1 MNGRWS
7 VEWYTSL
14 LVNGIG
20 TEGYSVSMN
29 AIQVQNGVGDS
40 ACEWRRDTMSFVFL
54 SD

>member
-1 MNGRWS
+1 MNGILYRYRIVPESACMNGRWS

-29 AIQVQNGVGDS
+29 AIQV
-40 ACEWRRDTMSFVFL
+40 
-54 SD
+54 